1 MNLQRWWHR
10 LGSKAAHGAVLTE
23 YVVLIAALAA
33 IIIGS
38 LSVLGDQ
45 LAEMYASILP

>member
-1 MNLQRWWHR
+1 MKLQRWWAR
-10 LGSKAAHGAVLTE
+10 LGSKTADGAVLTE

-45 LAEMYASILP
+45 LTEMYGSILP